1 MPIEDKLKP
10 GRMIGYNMGFI
21 FLIIGLRIYYFNAEE
36 LIKSSGK
43 YKDYEEIE
51 LTVPDDKIFFTAVQ
65 EEY

>member
-1 MPIEDKLKP
+1 
-10 GRMIGYNMGFI
+10 MIGYNMGFI